1 MKHPCHKKQ
10 VPSLKRAEGQIRGII
25 KMIDDD
31 KYCIDILNQIKAVK
45 SAITSVEGKVLK
57 THMKE
62 CVKDALKS
70 EKDFDGKIH
79 NWFWIYYRRT
89 SWYDFCGSR
98 SYKYNN

>member
-10 VPSLKRAEGQIRGII
+10 ISSLKRVEGQIRGII

-70 EKDFDGKIH
+70 EKDFDNKVNEI
-79 NWFWIYYRRT
+79 FKSLKR
-89 SWYDFCGSR
+89 
-98 SYKYNN
+98 

>member
-70 EKDFDGKIH
+70 EKTLTIKLMKYSNLEKIISKPKTQI
-79 NWFWIYYRRT
+79 FR
-89 SWYDFCGSR
+89 
-98 SYKYNN
+98 YNFEL